1 MLADALRMH
10 EPWLE
15 WAGKREK
22 QGFAVDP
29 VALHIHECITLGRG
43 LDFFQKATDRYTPDW
58 HDYTLRKCK
67 ATPIIFIPHDH
78 SVAD

>member
-1 MLADALRMH
+1 MSQLF
-10 EPWLE
+10 P
-15 WAGKREK
+15 KRVRFTYTFDTHAHDRWIDTDT
-22 QGFAVDP
+22 GWR
-29 VALHIHECITLGRG
+29 ITLGRG

-67 ATPIIFIPHDH
+67 ATTIIFMPHDH